1 MKKYSVFL
9 DDVPSVNHLY
19 FNIPNRP
26 GVRALTKDGREFK
39 ERAVLI
45 LRTAIPFRGL
55 EGKVIVEADAHWP
68 DKRRRD
74 MNNYAKVLCD
84 CIEEAGI
91 VKDDKTILWR
101 EMDFVYDK
109 GVQGF
114 MLTIYEKELKKC

>member
-1 MKKYSVFL
+1 MNKYSVFL
-9 DDVPSVNHLY
+9 ADVPSVNHMY

-26 GVRALTKDGREFK
+26 GVRALTKEGREFK
-39 ERAVLI
+39 QSAAI
-45 LRTAIPFRGL
+45 LLKNKVPLRDF
-55 EGKVIVEADAHWP
+55 EGKLVVEAIAHWP

-74 MNNYAKVLCD
+74 CNNYAKILCD

-101 EMDFVYDK
+101 EIDFVYDK

-114 MLTIYEKELKKC
+114 MLTIYPLEEN